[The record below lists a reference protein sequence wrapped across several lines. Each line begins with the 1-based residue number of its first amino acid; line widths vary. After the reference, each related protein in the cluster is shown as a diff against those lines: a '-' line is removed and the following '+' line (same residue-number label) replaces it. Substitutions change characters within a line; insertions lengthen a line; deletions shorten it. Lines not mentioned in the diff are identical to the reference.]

1 MDLAMDVYIP
11 EDYVRSRYNP
21 NMSMQKQADHAHA
34 RVSNFNDIKATD
46 EKKCQL
52 QSNKIVMIFASN
64 GHSRSNSFKEDI
76 LFNYFNT

>member
-21 NMSMQKQADHAHA
+21 NMSMHKQADHA
-34 RVSNFNDIKATD
+34 RVSFNDIKVTD

-64 GHSRSNSFKEDI
+64 AHSRSNSFKEDI
-76 LFNYFNT
+76 LFNYFNP